1 MDEMWTR
8 FGAALMAAGVLAACE
23 GNSPAAPSYSCTVTI
38 EKQGDSNPHPRIFIQ
53 TVVQT
58 GTGSGTG
65 STQNEALA
73 QARQEAC
80 SMLDITSSE
89 RAACE
94 RGTSPD
100 VVAGLKLLI
109 ETSQRCSGG
118 SSG

>member
-1 MDEMWTR
+1 MRRMRTHL
-8 FGAALMAAGVLAACE
+8 GAALLAAGALAACE
-23 GNSPAAPSYSCTVTI
+23 GSGPAGPSYSCTVTI

-58 GTGSGTG
+58 ATGSGTG
-65 STQNEALA
+65 STQSEALA
-73 QARQEAC
+73 QARREAC

-100 VVAGLKLLI
+100 LVAGIKLLI